1 MFLSTPARHLSC
13 HLAGVKQHRIK
24 ADAWDPKFVFC
35 EQLKQVVRAYKV
47 KPAVFSTL
55 LAICMGA

>member
-1 MFLSTPARHLSC
+1 MFLSMPARHLSC
-13 HLAGVKQHRIK
+13 HLAEVRQHRTK

-35 EQLKQVVRAYKV
+35 EQLKQVVRACKV